1 VTAAEVTQSAGRS
14 RLLFRPTVLAVAT
27 VILGGFG
34 VFATIAGH
42 SARTAAATANTAVVD
57 RPATASV
64 ERAVTSAVNTIFS
77 YSYADVAKTRKA
89 AQTLLTG
96 AAIKQYDQLFA
107 LVEQQAPKEKLIVV
121 TKVSTVGVELLTGD
135 RARILVFANQQDT
148 KAGTTQASY
157 SGAMFAV
164 TATNQSGHWQIS
176 NINTFTNPS

>member
-1 VTAAEVTQSAGRS
+1 MN
-14 RLLFRPTVLAVAT
+14 RLLRPAALGPVVIGTAT

-34 VFATIAGH
+34 VFATVAGH
-42 SARTAAATANTAVVD
+42 SLRATAVTANTALVD

-64 ERAVTSAVNTIFS
+64 QRDITRAIETIFS
-77 YSYADVAKTRKA
+77 YSYADVAKTRSA
-89 AQTLLTG
+89 AQALLTG

-121 TKVSTVGVELLTGD
+121 TKVTRTGVELLTGD

-148 KAGTTQASY
+148 RAGTGQASY

-164 TATNQSGHWQIS
+164 TAVLRGAHWQIS
-176 NINTFTNPS
+176 DINTFTNPA

>member
-1 VTAAEVTQSAGRS
+1 MKLSW
-14 RLLFRPTVLAVAT
+14 LLRPLTLSVAT
-27 VILGGFG
+27 VVFGGFG
-34 VFATIAGH
+34 IFATIGGH
-42 SARTAAATANTAVVD
+42 GLRATAASANTALVD

-64 ERAVTSAVNTIFS
+64 ERAVTSAVETIFS

-96 AAIKQYDQLFA
+96 AAIRQYNQLFT
-107 LVEQQAPKEKLIVV
+107 LVEQQAPKEKLVVV
-121 TKVSTVGVELLTGD
+121 TKVSTAGVELLTGD

-164 TATNQSGHWQIS
+164 TAINLHGHWQIS
-176 NINTFTNPS
+176 NINTFTNPG